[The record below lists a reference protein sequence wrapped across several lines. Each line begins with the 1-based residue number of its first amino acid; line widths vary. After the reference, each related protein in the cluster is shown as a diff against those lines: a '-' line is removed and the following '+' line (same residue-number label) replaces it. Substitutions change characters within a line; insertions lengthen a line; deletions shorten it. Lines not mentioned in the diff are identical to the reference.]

1 MEYYLM
7 NRKQPVKPE
16 RAYHSPARALQAEGT
31 RRSIVVAARKLLV
44 ERGFDGT
51 TIGAIAEAAGV
62 ATQTVYAALGSKSE
76 VLREVL
82 NLARF
87 GPGYRELVKQA
98 LKENDPAERLR
109 YSGRIARQIFEA
121 ERAEM
126 ELWRGAGAV
135 SPEFAQSERE
145 HEELRFTSQAPMI
158 DLLIAEKQLK
168 PGLDRTRAREI
179 LWAMTSRDL
188 FRMLVVER
196 EWSGD
201 QYEAWL
207 GETLVG
213 ALTDPRKR

>member
-1 MEYYLM
+1 M
-7 NRKQPVKPE
+7 NRKSPVKPE
-16 RAYHSPARALQAEGT
+16 RAYHSPARAQQAEGT
-31 RRSIVVAARKLLV
+31 RRSIAVAARKLLI

-62 ATQTVYAALGSKSE
+62 ATQTVYAVFGSKTK

-87 GPGYRELVKQA
+87 GPGYRELVKRA
-98 LKENDPAERLR
+98 LQETEPAERLR

-135 SPEFAQSERE
+135 SPEFVKSERE

-168 PGLDRTRAREI
+168 PGLDRTQAREI
-179 LWAMTSRDL
+179 LWAL
-188 FRMLVVER
+188 
-196 EWSGD
+196 
-201 QYEAWL
+201 
-207 GETLVG
+207 
-213 ALTDPRKR
+213 

>member
-1 MEYYLM
+1 M
-7 NRKQPVKPE
+7 NKKHPVKPE
-16 RAYHSPARALQAEGT
+16 RAYHSPARAQQAEAT
-31 RRSIVVAARKLLV
+31 RRSIALAARKLLI

-62 ATQTVYAALGSKSE
+62 ASQTVYAVFGSKPK

-98 LKENDPAERLR
+98 LKEEDPMVRLR
-109 YSGRIARQIFEA
+109 FTGKIARQIFEA
-121 ERAEM
+121 ERAEI

-135 SPEFAQSERE
+135 SPEFVESERE

-158 DLLIAEKQLK
+158 DLLIAKKRLK
-168 PGLDRTRAREI
+168 PGLDRTQAREI
-179 LWAMTSRDL
+179 LWALTSRDL

-196 EWSGD
+196 KWPGD
-201 QYEAWL
+201 RYETW
-207 GETLVG
+207 VG
-213 ALTDPRKR
+213 DTVVAALTKG